1 MKNFIKSIRL
11 TLVFCL
17 FFSVFYILILWIFAQ
32 FAGPNSGNAEVATL
46 DGKVVGAA
54 NVGQVFTEDIY
65 FWGRPSCAGDG
76 YDASSSAGSNKGP
89 TNEEYLA
96 EVETRIDTF
105 LVHHPY
111 LERKDVPA
119 EMVTASG
126 SGLDPDITPESAYVQ
141 VKRVAAARNMDETT
155 VKEIVDQT
163 IEKPIIGLLAMFTNK
178 ASAQVRFNVQGD
190 LVSSYVWRGMYQT
203 GASIQP
209 TLSFSVENLS
219 LTAWGSTDFDGYRN
233 GNIPSANKEL
243 DLTLAY
249 TFPKL
254 GLTVSVADMWWAG
267 QGAGKYFDFNNK
279 TTAHHFEASLAY
291 VLPVE
296 KFPLSIAWY
305 TMFAGMDKNEKGD
318 KNNYSSYVELNYPFS
333 VKSVDLNVTC
343 GIVPYKAP
351 QYYTNGF
358 AVTNVAL
365 KGSYAIKI
373 TDSFSLPIFSQVI
386 WNPRMEDAHIVF
398 GITLKP

>member
-1 MKNFIKSIRL
+1 MKTNKNISAIPTMKKKQLIDKEGASLIRA
-11 TLVFCL
+11 
-17 FFSVFYILILWIFAQ
+17 LIII
-32 FAGPNSGNAEVATL
+32 S
-46 DGKVVGAA
+46 
-54 NVGQVFTEDIY
+54 
-65 FWGRPSCAGDG
+65 
-76 YDASSSAGSNKGP
+76 
-89 TNEEYLA
+89 
-96 EVETRIDTF
+96 
-105 LVHHPY
+105 
-111 LERKDVPA
+111 
-119 EMVTASG
+119 
-126 SGLDPDITPESAYVQ
+126 
-141 VKRVAAARNMDETT
+141 
-155 VKEIVDQT
+155 
-163 IEKPIIGLLAMFTNK
+163 IIGLLAMFTNK